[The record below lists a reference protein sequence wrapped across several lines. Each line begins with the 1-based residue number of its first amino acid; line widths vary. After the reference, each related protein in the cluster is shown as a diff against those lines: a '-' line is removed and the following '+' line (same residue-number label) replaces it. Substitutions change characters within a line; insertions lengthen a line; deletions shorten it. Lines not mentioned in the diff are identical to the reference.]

1 MTPRG
6 TPRLSS
12 ICSALAG
19 PNTWHRC
26 SLITSSSGCRP
37 GWWFTFT
44 SGGACLL
51 FLLTLKGKEDSWHG
65 LWEAGDPG
73 GEERE
78 SQEGERHSGH
88 QRWPGQPLRSAH
100 DWTAQEPPPDTAA
113 CWKERIKDRLKGLH
127 VTICYYLHAF
137 STFSKLIPKFHRAP
151 FISFCF
157 FCHCSFHR

>member
-1 MTPRG
+1 M
-6 TPRLSS
+6 
-12 ICSALAG
+12 
-19 PNTWHRC
+19 
-26 SLITSSSGCRP
+26 
-37 GWWFTFT
+37 
-44 SGGACLL
+44 L

-113 CWKERIKDRLKGLH
+113 CWKRSFKGASCNNLLLFTCIQH
-127 VTICYYLHAF
+127 IFKANTKVSQSPIY
-137 STFSKLIPKFHRAP
+137 KLLFLLPL
-151 FISFCF
+151 
-157 FCHCSFHR
+157 